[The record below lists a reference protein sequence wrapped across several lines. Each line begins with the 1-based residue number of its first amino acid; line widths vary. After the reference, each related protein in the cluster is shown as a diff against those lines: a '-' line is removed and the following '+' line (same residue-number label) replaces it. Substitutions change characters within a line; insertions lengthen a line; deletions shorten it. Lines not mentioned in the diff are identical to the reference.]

1 MFQLLD
7 IIFQYILS
15 KEKTDLVVSTLLSF
29 STNIR
34 IIGSLMFTFV
44 IEFLVVQGWE
54 DVRRVL
60 AQKLVGPSMEI
71 GITGG
76 ESFGGEDENQRHGRK
91 I

>member
-15 KEKTDLVVSTLLSF
+15 KEKTDLVVSTLLSL

-60 AQKLVGPSMEI
+60 AQKLVGPMEI
-71 GITGG
+71 GITEG